1 MARLV
6 ITCWQCDGSGRVC
19 ESHPKRPWEGEH
31 ACGCGAAGMRCPICN
46 PRDWTAPQMPRSLVD
61 DDNGGTGH

>member
-19 ESHPKRPWEGEH
+19 EVALNGHGKASMHV
-31 ACGCGAAGMRCPICN
+31 GAVRLECAAQFAIQV
-46 PRDWTAPQMPRSLVD
+46 TI
-61 DDNGGTGH
+61 

>member
-19 ESHPKRPWEGEH
+19 ESHPKRPWECEQH
-31 ACGCGAAGMRCPICN
+31 VGAVRLECAAQFAIQV
-46 PRDWTAPQMPRSLVD
+46 TV
-61 DDNGGTGH
+61 